1 IQLRPTPDDLEAILK
16 HLYGRFGGRD
26 AKPLPAPPASLLRGW
41 HKEYGCALEAFCF
54 AALDRLAEFERGNW
68 DLPTEAASDWVREK
82 WLNHLD
88 LHSRENALCLAVFG
102 AQELE
107 LDVQKEA
114 LPHQDKT
121 DQLLR
126 IGLVEEKQLGRFGQY
141 HRFKLRE
148 PGWGR
153 LILAAQVPRVDEE
166 KILFE
171 TAARHPTAALF
182 LSARLRQEGSL
193 EQLAQ
198 LWAYLATS
206 PARLVELAL
215 QVRLDY
221 LANLVTMPRKG
232 VQPLLALRFWEEVES
247 NPAKVAE
254 RAWETPLGKVGSF
267 LRFAKQQRRNTASL
281 WDAMES
287 DPKKLA
293 GRAWETSLDK
303 VGSFL
308 SIAKQQGRNTAPL
321 WDAIESDPKKLAER
335 AWETSLS
342 DLGSF
347 LSIAKQQGRDTAP
360 LWDAIERDPKKLA
373 ERAWDTPLEHIASFQ
388 HVAAQEGRDCAT
400 LWKTLEAQ
408 PKRLS
413 ALASGSSTGELAA
426 FCRQA
431 PDSLVNPALAEIQAS
446 HWDAIPYSEPLIGAV
461 PLASRCAEV
470 GREDLKSAIITTL
483 FRRANPEDFP
493 PQAGSLF
500 AVAWLLQ
507 NSLPSR

>member
-1 IQLRPTPDDLEAILK
+1 
-16 HLYGRFGGRD
+16 
-26 AKPLPAPPASLLRGW
+26 
-41 HKEYGCALEAFCF
+41 
-54 AALDRLAEFERGNW
+54 
-68 DLPTEAASDWVREK
+68 
-82 WLNHLD
+82 
-88 LHSRENALCLAVFG
+88 
-102 AQELE
+102 
-107 LDVQKEA
+107 
-114 LPHQDKT
+114 
-121 DQLLR
+121 
-126 IGLVEEKQLGRFGQY
+126 
-141 HRFKLRE
+141 
-148 PGWGR
+148 WGR

-221 LANLVTMPRKG
+221 LANLVTMARKG

-287 DPKKLA
+287 DPKKLEE
-293 GRAWETSLDK
+293 RAWETSLDK

-321 WDAIESDPKKLAER
+321 WDAIESDGEKLAECAWETPLDKVGSFLSIAKQQGRDTAPLWDAMESDPKKLAER

-413 ALASGSSTGELAA
+413 AIASGSSTGELAA

-431 PDSLVNPALAEIQAS
+431 PDTLVNTALAEIQAS

-507 NSLPSR
+507 NSLPSSSLVRGFLDAI

>member
-1 IQLRPTPDDLEAILK
+1 
-16 HLYGRFGGRD
+16 
-26 AKPLPAPPASLLRGW
+26 
-41 HKEYGCALEAFCF
+41 
-54 AALDRLAEFERGNW
+54 
-68 DLPTEAASDWVREK
+68 
-82 WLNHLD
+82 
-88 LHSRENALCLAVFG
+88 
-102 AQELE
+102 
-107 LDVQKEA
+107 
-114 LPHQDKT
+114 
-121 DQLLR
+121 
-126 IGLVEEKQLGRFGQY
+126 
-141 HRFKLRE
+141 
-148 PGWGR
+148 WGR

-221 LANLVTMPRKG
+221 LANLVTMARKG
-232 VQPLLALRFWEEVES
+232 VQPLPDLRFWEEVES

-287 DPKKLA
+287 DPKKLEERA
-293 GRAWETSLDK
+293 WETSLGDLGSFLSIAKQQGRDTASLWDAMENDPKKLAERAWETSLDK

-321 WDAIESDPKKLAER
+321 WDAIESDGEKLAECAWETPLDKVGSFLSIAKQQGRDTAPLWDAMESDPKKLAER

-373 ERAWDTPLEHIASFQ
+373 VRAWDTPLEHIASFQ

-413 ALASGSSTGELAA
+413 AIASGSSTGELAV

-431 PDSLVNPALAEIQAS
+431 PDTLVNTALAEIQAS

-507 NSLPSR
+507 NSLPSSSLVRGFLDAI